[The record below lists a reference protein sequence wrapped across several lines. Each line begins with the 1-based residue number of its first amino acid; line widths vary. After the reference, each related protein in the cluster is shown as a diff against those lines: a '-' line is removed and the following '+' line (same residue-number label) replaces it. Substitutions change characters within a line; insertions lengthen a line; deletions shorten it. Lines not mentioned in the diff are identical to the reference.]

1 MKSKIAILLM
11 PFLVFTFFKEN
22 LMKSKIAM
30 FNLNSKSTF
39 TATLLA
45 LILGASVFLAGSVYA
60 QKTVIQ
66 FDSYQWQWPPAQKL
80 IKKTIE
86 EYERL
91 NSHIDI
97 QMVGV
102 GWGDAPQSLLVRA
115 AAGDAPDVMWLDWL
129 WYYDLAQNGVMADLT
144 KLATRK
150 ELADLDP
157 VVRDTGKVGDAVY
170 TIPWMIHP
178 FAMWANVA
186 LLNKYDV
193 GIAETW
199 DEVYENAIK
208 VRDKSNGEDFYFWVP
223 TWNWTLDF
231 HNIWEPWNFGV
242 FPLENLAEGEIGL
255 NTPEAKVWLEWRRKM
270 AKAGLLYGPGE
281 DIGAPRERGFAMEK
295 LAMHIDGIF
304 LLGNMLQAN
313 PDRWGGG
320 RAYDGSLTM
329 AKIPVLNKGDV
340 PLAPP
345 SANMLAIAEQSKVK
359 NEAWEFAYWFTTSR
373 FAIDTMWEL
382 NQSITTFLPVQK
394 DMYKP
399 GGPYDNT
406 IHRAAKDNALPFVRM
421 PKLHKMWTRAAPFV
435 IDAANKAVFTDKPI
449 DEILA
454 EAEANIKIV
463 TRM

>member
-1 MKSKIAILLM
+1 MKTI
-11 PFLVFTFFKEN
+11 
-22 LMKSKIAM
+22 IAM
-30 FNLNSKSTF
+30 FNLNRKSTF
-39 TATLLA
+39 RATLLA

-66 FDSYQWQWPPAQKL
+66 FDSFQWAWPPAQKA
-80 IKKTIE
+80 IKKAIE

-91 NSHIDI
+91 NPHVEI

-102 GWGDAPQSLLVRA
+102 GWGDASQSLLVRA
-115 AAGDAPDVMWLDWL
+115 AGGDAPDLMWLDEL
-129 WYYDLAQNGVMADLT
+129 WFYDLAINGVLADLT
-144 KLATRK
+144 KLATPE

-157 VVRDTGKVGDAVY
+157 NARDIGKIGDAVY
-170 TIPWMIHP
+170 TIPWMMAP
-178 FAMWANVA
+178 SSMWVNLD
-186 LLNKYDV
+186 LLKKYDV

-208 VRDKSNGEDFYFWVP
+208 VRDQSNGEDFYFWVP
-223 TWNWTLDF
+223 SWNWTMDY

-295 LAMHIDGIF
+295 LGMLIDGVW
-304 LLGNMLQAN
+304 LLGNLLSAN

-320 RAYDGSLTM
+320 GLYDGSVTL
-329 AKIPVLNKGDV
+329 AKLPVLNKGDDPV
-340 PLAPP
+340 TPP
-345 SANMLAIAEQSKVK
+345 VAHQLAISEQSKVK
-359 NEAWEFAYWFTTSR
+359 KEAWKFAYWFTTDPW
-373 FAIDTMWEL
+373 AIENLWHF
-382 NQSITTFLPVQK
+382 NQTITPALSVQK
-394 DMYKP
+394 EMFKP
-399 GGPYDNT
+399 GGPYDNA
-406 IHRAAKDNALPFVRM
+406 IHRAAKNNSLPFVRM
-421 PKLHKMWTRAAPFV
+421 PRLHKMWSRAAPFV